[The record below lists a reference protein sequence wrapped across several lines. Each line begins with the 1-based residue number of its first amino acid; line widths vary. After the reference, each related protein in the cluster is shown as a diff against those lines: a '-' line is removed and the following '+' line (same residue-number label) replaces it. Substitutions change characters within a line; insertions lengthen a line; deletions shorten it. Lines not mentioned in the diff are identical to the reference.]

1 MRFTSTLSV
10 LVAAGLA
17 LSACGDASDT
27 TAAPANEPSINAQ
40 VPSAATTTT
49 EAAATETSESSDD
62 RGPAPTLD
70 DAPPEAPA
78 THEGADSNG
87 SNDNHHTNAN
97 PNPGGHSINVGQIG
111 GKCGYTNQGDKIH
124 AGRNT
129 SCEFA
134 AAMFDEAIKH
144 TFTWSQRSPTV
155 NGSYNT
161 RISAV
166 SPATKQS
173 YDLRCAI
180 GSDTR
185 SFYCGIDGDNSV
197 YASFEGANNQRWT
210 DRLST
215 EGQP

>member
-1 MRFTSTLSV
+1 MRITSTLSV

-40 VPSAATTTT
+40 GISAETTTT
-49 EAAATETSESSDD
+49 EAATTETSERSDD
-62 RGPAPTLD
+62 SGPAPTLD
-70 DAPPEAPA
+70 DAPSDAHS
-78 THEGADSNG
+78 TQEGADGN
-87 SNDNHHTNAN
+87 TN

-124 AGRNT
+124 AGKNT

-161 RISAV
+161 RIAAV

-173 YDLRCAI
+173 YDLYCAI

-185 SFYCGIDGDNSV
+185 TFSCGIYGDNSV
-197 YASFEGANNQRWT
+197 NASFEGANNQRWT
-210 DRLST
+210 NRLST

>member
-1 MRFTSTLSV
+1 MRITSTLSV

-40 VPSAATTTT
+40 GISAETTTT
-49 EAAATETSESSDD
+49 EAATTETSERSDD
-62 RGPAPTLD
+62 SGPAPTLD
-70 DAPPEAPA
+70 DAPSDAHSTQEV
-78 THEGADSNG
+78 ADGN
-87 SNDNHHTNAN
+87 TN

-124 AGRNT
+124 AGKNT

-161 RISAV
+161 RIAAV

-173 YDLRCAI
+173 YDLYCAI

-185 SFYCGIDGDNSV
+185 TFSCGIYGDNSV
-197 YASFEGANNQRWT
+197 NASFEGANNQRWT
-210 DRLST
+210 NRLST

>member
-40 VPSAATTTT
+40 GISAETTTT
-49 EAAATETSESSDD
+49 EAATTETSERSDD
-62 RGPAPTLD
+62 SGPAPTLD
-70 DAPPEAPA
+70 DAPSDAHSTQEV
-78 THEGADSNG
+78 ADGN
-87 SNDNHHTNAN
+87 TN

-124 AGRNT
+124 AGKNT

-161 RISAV
+161 RIAAV

-173 YDLRCAI
+173 YDLYCAI

-185 SFYCGIDGDNSV
+185 TFSCGIYGDNSV
-197 YASFEGANNQRWT
+197 NASFEGANNQRWT
-210 DRLST
+210 NRLST

>member
-1 MRFTSTLSV
+1 MRITSTLSV
-10 LVAAGLA
+10 LVAASLA

-62 RGPAPTLD
+62 RGPTPTLD
-70 DAPPEAPA
+70 DAPSDAHS
-78 THEGADSNG
+78 TQEGADGN
-87 SNDNHHTNAN
+87 TN
-97 PNPGGHSINVGQIG
+97 PNPGGHSINVDQIG

-124 AGRNT
+124 AGKNT

-173 YDLRCAI
+173 YDLYCAI

-185 SFYCGIDGDNSV
+185 TFSCGIDGDNSV
-197 YASFEGANNQRWT
+197 YASFEGANNQRWIN
-210 DRLST
+210 RLST

>member
-1 MRFTSTLSV
+1 MRITSTLSV

-40 VPSAATTTT
+40 VTSAETTTT
-49 EAAATETSESSDD
+49 EAATTETSERSDD
-62 RGPAPTLD
+62 SGPAPTLD
-70 DAPPEAPA
+70 DAPSDAHSTQEV
-78 THEGADSNG
+78 ADGN
-87 SNDNHHTNAN
+87 TN

-124 AGRNT
+124 AGKNT

-144 TFTWSQRSPTV
+144 TFTWSQRSSTV

-161 RISAV
+161 RITAM

-173 YDLRCAI
+173 YDLYCAI

-185 SFYCGIDGDNSV
+185 TFSCGIYGDNSV
-197 YASFEGANNQRWT
+197 DASFEEANSQTWT
-210 DRLST
+210 NRLST

>member
-1 MRFTSTLSV
+1 MRITSTLSV

-40 VPSAATTTT
+40 VTSAETTTT
-49 EAAATETSESSDD
+49 EAATTETSERSDHT
-62 RGPAPTLD
+62 GPAPTLD

-78 THEGADSNG
+78 THEGSDSN
-87 SNDNHHTNAN
+87 DDHHTNAN

-124 AGRNT
+124 AGKNT

-166 SPATKQS
+166 SPATKQT

-185 SFYCGIDGDNSV
+185 GFYCGIDGDNSV

-210 DRLST
+210 NRLST

>member
-27 TAAPANEPSINAQ
+27 TAAPANEPS
-40 VPSAATTTT
+40 ATTT
-49 EAAATETSESSDD
+49 ATATASTASSTKDPDSPDD
-62 RGPAPTLD
+62 NGPAPTLN
-70 DAPPEAPA
+70 DAPSDAPA
-78 THEGADSNG
+78 TQEVADGN
-87 SNDNHHTNAN
+87 TN

-111 GKCGYTNQGDKIH
+111 GECGYTNQGDEIH
-124 AGRNT
+124 AGENT

-144 TFTWSQRSPTV
+144 TFVYSQGKPTV

-173 YDLRCAI
+173 YDLYCAM

-185 SFYCGIDGDNSV
+185 TFYCGIDGDNSV
-197 YASFEGANNQRWT
+197 YASFEDANNWTWT

-215 EGQP
+215 QGHP

>member
-17 LSACGDASDT
+17 LSACGDTSNT

-40 VPSAATTTT
+40 VSSATTTT
-49 EAAATETSESSDD
+49 ETATTETSESSDHT
-62 RGPAPTLD
+62 GPAPTLD
-70 DAPPEAPA
+70 DVPPEAPA
-78 THEGADSNG
+78 TQKGADS
-87 SNDNHHTNAN
+87 NAN

-111 GKCGYTNQGDKIH
+111 GECGYTNQGDRIH
-124 AGRNT
+124 AGKNT

-144 TFTWSQRSPTV
+144 TFTWSQGSPTV

-161 RISAV
+161 RIAAV

-173 YDLRCAI
+173 YDLYCAI

-185 SFYCGIDGDNSV
+185 TFSCGIYGDNSV
-197 YASFEGANNQRWT
+197 NASFEGANNQQWT
-210 DRLST
+210 NRLST

>member
-1 MRFTSTLSV
+1 MRITSTLSV

-40 VPSAATTTT
+40 VTSAETTTT
-49 EAAATETSESSDD
+49 EAATTETSERSDD

-70 DAPPEAPA
+70 DAPSDAHS
-78 THEGADSNG
+78 TQEGADGN
-87 SNDNHHTNAN
+87 TN

-111 GKCGYTNQGDKIH
+111 GECGYTNQGDRIH
-124 AGRNT
+124 AGKNT

-144 TFTWSQRSPTV
+144 TFTWSQGSPTV

-166 SPATKQS
+166 SPATKQT
-173 YDLRCAI
+173 YDLRCAM

-185 SFYCGIDGDNSV
+185 TFYCGIDGDNSV
-197 YASFEGANNQRWT
+197 YASFEDANNWTWT